1 MDPSLVIAVMGLHL
15 AASGALM
22 LTIGTR
28 RPGQGLGYWGLA
40 GLLFGS
46 AYLARLLPEV
56 ATSGAGRVLLDT
68 AMLSATVLYAQGLRQ
83 FCGRR
88 VLPRRL
94 ALGLAAAFAAADALA
109 LHGWG
114 LWGRHVLLNGALTL
128 AYAVLTAAALRELGR
143 QTPGA
148 RAPLTL
154 LALQVGGLALLTL
167 LRTLQI
173 AGAGLDHGPDHGLD
187 HLYEGLL
194 VSVYFGY
201 SSLVAVLLG
210 LSLLWL
216 VFERITRE
224 LAELAA
230 RDPLTRALNRHGL
243 DDALQRHFARRR
255 VDPLVLLVV
264 DIDHFKRINDQH
276 GHAAGDQVLRSVAD
290 ALAAHLRGHDLVARV
305 GGEEFLVVC
314 ATPERAQAAA
324 LAERLRAAVSELAL
338 EVEGQA
344 LRCTVSI
351 GVSQPCERL
360 DDVEAAAR
368 AADQALYQAKAAGR
382 NRVMLAD

>member
-22 LTIGTR
+22 LAIGTR
-28 RPGQGLGYWGLA
+28 RPGQGLGYWGVA
-40 GLLFGS
+40 GLLFGG
-46 AYLARLLPEV
+46 AYLARLLPGL
-56 ATSGAGRVLLDT
+56 ATSSAGRVLLDT

-94 ALGLAAAFAAADALA
+94 ALGLLAAFAAAAALA
-109 LHGWG
+109 LHSWG
-114 LWGRHVLLNGALTL
+114 LWGRHVLLNASLTL

-143 QTPGA
+143 QPPGA

-173 AGAGLDHGPDHGLD
+173 AGSGLHRGLEHGLD
-187 HLYEGLL
+187 HLYDGLL
-194 VSVYFGY
+194 VSVYYGY

-210 LSLLWL
+210 VSLLWL

-224 LAELAA
+224 LADLAA
-230 RDPLTRALNRHGL
+230 RDALTRALNRHGL
-243 DDALQRHFARRR
+243 DDALRRHFALRHAP
-255 VDPLVLLVV
+255 PLVLLAV

-276 GHAAGDQVLRSVAD
+276 GHGAGDQVLRAVAD

-324 LAERLRAAVSELAL
+324 LAERLRAAVAAL
-338 EVEGQA
+338 PLQAEGA
-344 LRCTVSI
+344 TLHCTVSI
-351 GVSQPCERL
+351 GVSPLTERL
-360 DDVEAAAR
+360 DDLDAAAR
-368 AADQALYQAKAAGR
+368 AADQALYAAKAAGR
-382 NRVMLAD
+382 NRVVLAD